1 MNNEYWMLDIWIS
14 FLLKHIHES
23 VFINFFV
30 VRKIIKLS
38 FYECF
43 KDWSN
48 LLIFRFIT
56 DSTKG
61 GVGFSAI
68 YSADCPDIV
77 AGTGAIAS
85 SRDTTFGSVVS
96 FTCPAG
102 QVFATGK
109 KYFLKSKLCFYKNI
123 FLSTVEFF
131 CRCAW
136 YSYPLFDRRI
146 LGSRIYSCL
155 SNCLLW
161 TGSTDR

>member
-109 KYFLKSKLCFYKNI
+109 KYFF
-123 FLSTVEFF
+123 
-131 CRCAW
+131 
-136 YSYPLFDRRI
+136 
-146 LGSRIYSCL
+146 
-155 SNCLLW
+155 
-161 TGSTDR
+161 

>member
-1 MNNEYWMLDIWIS
+1 M
-14 FLLKHIHES
+14 
-23 VFINFFV
+23 
-30 VRKIIKLS
+30 
-38 FYECF
+38 
-43 KDWSN
+43 
-48 LLIFRFIT
+48 LIFRFIT

-109 KYFLKSKLCFYKNI
+109 KYFF
-123 FLSTVEFF
+123 
-131 CRCAW
+131 
-136 YSYPLFDRRI
+136 
-146 LGSRIYSCL
+146 
-155 SNCLLW
+155 
-161 TGSTDR
+161 

>member
-1 MNNEYWMLDIWIS
+1 M
-14 FLLKHIHES
+14 
-23 VFINFFV
+23 
-30 VRKIIKLS
+30 
-38 FYECF
+38 CF

-109 KYFLKSKLCFYKNI
+109 KYFFLSKWCFYKNI
-123 FLSTVEFF
+123 FLSTIEFV
-131 CRCAW
+131 
-136 YSYPLFDRRI
+136 L
-146 LGSRIYSCL
+146 
-155 SNCLLW
+155 
-161 TGSTDR
+161 